1 MPTGAGAARNRPAL
15 KQRLRLALPH
25 AVLLVAAACLYYA
38 TSFID
43 TAASGARIGPDFW
56 PRVII
61 GAMAAL
67 CIYEIGKRLIS
78 PSTRDAAG
86 LIAGLDQAPLEIEA
100 APATADAPAS
110 TDTQPNSRKLA
121 AGLVL
126 IAAFVL
132 GVAYVGFFVGTALFL
147 ALFSWI
153 GGYRRPLPVALIA
166 VIGAFVLL
174 VIFMRIAY
182 VSLPLGFGPF
192 QQLSVLL
199 LRLIGV

>member
-1 MPTGAGAARNRPAL
+1 M
-15 KQRLRLALPH
+15 KERLRLALPH
-25 AVLLVAAACLYYA
+25 TVLLLIAGLLYYA
-38 TSFID
+38 ASLID
-43 TAASGARIGPDFW
+43 TAGAGGTRIGPDFW

-78 PSTRDAAG
+78 GNARDAAG
-86 LIAGLDQAPLEIEA
+86 LIAGLDRAPLEIEG
-100 APATADAPAS
+100 APATAETPVTTDA
-110 TDTQPNSRKLA
+110 QPDHRRLA

-126 IAAFVL
+126 IAAFVF
-132 GVAYVGFFVGTALFL
+132 GVTYVGFFVGTALFL

-153 GGYRRPLPVALIA
+153 GGYRRALPVALVS

-182 VSLPLGFGPF
+182 ISLPLGVGPF

>member
-1 MPTGAGAARNRPAL
+1 M

-25 AVLLVAAACLYYA
+25 AVLLLAAGCLYYA
-38 TSFID
+38 VSFID
-43 TAASGARIGPDFW
+43 TSASGTRIGPDFW
-56 PRVII
+56 PKVII

-78 PSTRDAAG
+78 ASTRDAAG
-86 LIAGLDQAPLEIEA
+86 LTAGLDRAPLEIEG
-100 APATADAPAS
+100 APATADAPAA
-110 TDTQPNSRKLA
+110 TDTQPNRRKLA
-121 AGLVL
+121 GGFVL

-147 ALFSWI
+147 ALFSWV
-153 GGYRRPLPVALIA
+153 GGYRRPLHVALIA

-192 QQLSVLL
+192 QQLSELL
-199 LRLIGV
+199 LRLIGA

>member
-1 MPTGAGAARNRPAL
+1 MNE
-15 KQRLRLALPH
+15 RLRLALPH
-25 AVLLVAAACLYYA
+25 TVLLLIAGLLYYA
-38 TSFID
+38 ASLID
-43 TAASGARIGPDFW
+43 TSGAGGTRIGPDFW
-56 PRVII
+56 PKVII

-78 PSTRDAAG
+78 GSARDAAG
-86 LIAGLDQAPLEIEA
+86 LIAGLDHAPLEIEG
-100 APATADAPAS
+100 APARAEAPVTTEA
-110 TDTQPNSRKLA
+110 QPNHRRLA

-132 GVAYVGFFVGTALFL
+132 GAAYVGFFVGTALFL

-153 GGYRRPLPVALIA
+153 GGYRRALPVALVS

-182 VSLPLGFGPF
+182 ISLPLGAGPF

>member
-1 MPTGAGAARNRPAL
+1 VPSAGAPRKRPAL

-25 AVLLVAAACLYYA
+25 AVLLVVAGCLYYA

-43 TAASGARIGPDFW
+43 TTASASRIGPDFW

-78 PSTRDAAG
+78 TSTRDVAG
-86 LIAGLDQAPLEIEA
+86 LIAGLDRAPLEIEG
-100 APATADAPAS
+100 APATADAPAP
-110 TDTQPNSRKLA
+110 TGAQPNSRKLA

>member
-1 MPTGAGAARNRPAL
+1 MNE
-15 KQRLRLALPH
+15 RLRLALPH
-25 AVLLVAAACLYYA
+25 TVLLLIAGLLYYA
-38 TSFID
+38 ASLID
-43 TAASGARIGPDFW
+43 TSGAGGTRIGPDFW
-56 PRVII
+56 PKVII

-78 PSTRDAAG
+78 GNVRDAAG
-86 LIAGLDQAPLEIEA
+86 LIAGLDRVPLEIEG
-100 APATADAPAS
+100 APARAEAPVTTEA
-110 TDTQPNSRKLA
+110 QPNHRRLA

-132 GVAYVGFFVGTALFL
+132 GAAYVGFFVGTALFL

-153 GGYRRPLPVALIA
+153 GGYRRALPVALVS

-182 VSLPLGFGPF
+182 ISLPLGAGPF

>member
-1 MPTGAGAARNRPAL
+1 MNE
-15 KQRLRLALPH
+15 RLRLALPH
-25 AVLLVAAACLYYA
+25 TVLLLIAGLLYYA
-38 TSFID
+38 ASLID
-43 TAASGARIGPDFW
+43 TSGAGGTRIGPDFW
-56 PRVII
+56 PKVII
-61 GAMAAL
+61 GAMAVL

-78 PSTRDAAG
+78 GNAPDAAG
-86 LIAGLDQAPLEIEA
+86 LIAGLDRAPLEIEG
-100 APATADAPAS
+100 APAIAEAPVTTEAK
-110 TDTQPNSRKLA
+110 PNHRRLA

-132 GVAYVGFFVGTALFL
+132 GAAYVGFFVGTALFL

-153 GGYRRPLPVALIA
+153 GGYRRALPVVLVS

-182 VSLPLGFGPF
+182 ISLPLGAGPF

>member
-1 MPTGAGAARNRPAL
+1 M

-25 AVLLVAAACLYYA
+25 AVLLVVAGCLYYA

-43 TAASGARIGPDFW
+43 TAASATRIGPDFW
-56 PRVII
+56 PKVII

-78 PSTRDAAG
+78 GNTRDAAG
-86 LIAGLDQAPLEIEA
+86 LIAGLDLAPLEIEG
-100 APATADAPAS
+100 APATAEVPA
-110 TDTQPNSRKLA
+110 TTYTHPNPRKLA

-126 IAAFVL
+126 ITGFVF

-153 GGYRRPLPVALIA
+153 GGYRRTLPVAFIG
-166 VIGAFVLL
+166 VIGAFLLL
-174 VIFMRIAY
+174 VMFMRIAY